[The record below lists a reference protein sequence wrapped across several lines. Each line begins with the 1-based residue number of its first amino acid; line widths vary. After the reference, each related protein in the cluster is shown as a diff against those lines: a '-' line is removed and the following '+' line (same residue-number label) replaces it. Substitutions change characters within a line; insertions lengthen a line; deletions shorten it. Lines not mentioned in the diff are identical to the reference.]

1 MIKLNHLLKK
11 MSIDFSA
18 KLHRWSIICNLISQ
32 IDGFPTTVFQSIP
45 SILYVLFLHNHFV
58 LKLNEAEVWRG
69 ETEVNPCFNSK
80 AAILYKAEQ
89 EEGEQRQEKWWEE
102 TRKGSV
108 S

>member
-1 MIKLNHLLKK
+1 MDFPPLFFKVYPVFF
-11 MSIDFSA
+11 MS
-18 KLHRWSIICNLISQ
+18 C
-32 IDGFPTTVFQSIP
+32 
-45 SILYVLFLHNHFV
+45 FLHNHFV
-58 LKLNEAEVWRG
+58 LKLNKAEAWRG

-89 EEGEQRQEKWWEE
+89 EEEEQRQEKWWEE